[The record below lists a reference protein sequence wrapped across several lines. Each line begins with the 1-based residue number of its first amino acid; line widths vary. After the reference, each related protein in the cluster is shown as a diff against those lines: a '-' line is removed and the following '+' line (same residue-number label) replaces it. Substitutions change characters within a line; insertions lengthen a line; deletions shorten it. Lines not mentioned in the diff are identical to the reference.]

1 MCGSIIFSR
10 DRSFHLSIACII
22 LIGLASLLIFM
33 MAGVSRFNA
42 HPDEHLH
49 FKAAQY
55 YMSYWLPPKVGDA
68 TSAFTYSYF
77 GISYLDEPDIVYFLA
92 GKFTKVFSFTGVPLY
107 LLIRAFNFLL
117 FLVLFLILVKY
128 SLEVEIP
135 LYGVLLLSPQV
146 WYIFSYFNGD
156 AFGFFVSICLLLEV
170 LKLFRNP
177 ERAVPTI
184 RMGLWLGMLVLA
196 KRNYYVLIPVIG
208 GVAVCHWMFISKIEQ
223 RQDLLKKWL
232 KVALLA
238 ALIALPKIG
247 YQQAV
252 NGFHLSE
259 KRVAQ
264 MEKTAA
270 PGFKP
275 SEVTA
280 SYSPWHV
287 NMYAKGRPF
296 QELLSIYQW
305 HFLSFKS
312 MTGVYSWMN
321 VFSPIWYYW
330 SIFLIYA
337 LLFGRLLLPSRSF
350 KVPELILLSI
360 AIIGMVL
367 SCVVSFLNSWTVAF
381 QAQGRYLFPV
391 FCIFLLLLAY
401 RWEKLPKKFFYS
413 GFLSTGVLSLWNF
426 VFVGM
431 SNIPR

>member
-1 MCGSIIFSR
+1 MTLSTGKTF
-10 DRSFHLSIACII
+10 DLSIPCIM
-22 LIGLASLLIFM
+22 LVTLAVVLVFVV
-33 MAGVSRFNA
+33 AGTSQFNA

-68 TSAFTYSYF
+68 TSEFTYSHF

-92 GKFTKVFSFTGVPLY
+92 GKFTRVLSFTGVPLY
-107 LLIRAFNFLL
+107 LLTRAFNFLL
-117 FLVLFLILVKY
+117 LVLLFLILLKY
-128 SLEVEIP
+128 SLQIEIP

-156 AFGFFVSICLLLEV
+156 AFGFFVGSCLVLELSKFIRNHEGALPSIKIGFWV
-170 LKLFRNP
+170 
-177 ERAVPTI
+177 
-184 RMGLWLGMLVLA
+184 GMLMLA
-196 KRNYYVLIPVIG
+196 KRNYYVLLPVVA
-208 GVAVCHWMFISKIEQ
+208 GVAIWHWIFVSKVGQ
-223 RQDLLKKWL
+223 RQVLLKNWL
-232 KVALLA
+232 KVALVA

-247 YQQAV
+247 YQQGV
-252 NGFHLSE
+252 NEFHLSE

-305 HFLSFKS
+305 HSLSFKS
-312 MTGVYSWMN
+312 MAGVYSWMN

-330 SIFLIYA
+330 TIFLIYV
-337 LLFGRLLLPSRSF
+337 LLFGRLLLPSRPF
-350 KVPELILLSI
+350 EVRELILLSI
-360 AIIGMVL
+360 ALVGMVF
-367 SCVVSFLNSWTVAF
+367 SCVASFLNSWTVAF

-391 FCIFLLLLAY
+391 FCIFLFLLAY

-413 GFLSTGVLSLWNF
+413 GFLSTGFLSLWNF
-426 VFVGM
+426 VFVGL